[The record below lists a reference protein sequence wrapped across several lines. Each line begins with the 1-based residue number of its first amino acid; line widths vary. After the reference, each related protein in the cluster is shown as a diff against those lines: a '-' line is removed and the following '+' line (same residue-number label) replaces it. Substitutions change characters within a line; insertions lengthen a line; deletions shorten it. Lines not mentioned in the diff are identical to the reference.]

1 MKTFLHDVSTVLV
14 ASINKD
20 SGFLT
25 APVKLARTGVQY
37 YYGYELGLTDRPMD
51 KIGVFR
57 SADEVFSAAS
67 FDSYINLVVT
77 DNHPAD
83 FVTTDNVKALQKGTV
98 SNVVRDGDE
107 LFGAIT
113 ITDKDQI
120 AKIQDGKKEVSLG
133 YSQELKPLVG
143 THNGEGYEFIQ
154 TGILANHLAIVGKGR
169 CGPNCKLIVDKKG
182 ACTVKIKLGGITFDV
197 DNEPLVQ
204 AIEKMKDEFK
214 EKLSAEEEKAKKEK
228 EDKEKAMKEKDA
240 ALALADSLKK
250 EKLTDA
256 DIGAL
261 VGERAKLLADAVAI
275 LGDKMPECVDCPAQI
290 KTLVVEDVLPDM
302 DLKDK
307 SEAYLDAAYD
317 IAIERFKAGK
327 KSTDDLSGDFKKK
340 KTEDGKEVTREGAR
354 DKYMKDQLKIV

>member
-1 MKTFLHDVSTVLV
+1 MKKFIHDVAIPIK
-14 ASINKD
+14 ASINED
-20 SGFLT
+20 TGFLT
-25 APVKLARTGVQY
+25 APVTLARTGVQY
-37 YYGYELGLTDRPMD
+37 YLGYELGLTERALD
-51 KIGVFR
+51 KVGVYR
-57 SADEVFSAAS
+57 SPEEVFSKAS
-67 FDSYINLVVT
+67 IGSYVNLVVT
-77 DNHPAD
+77 DDHPAD
-83 FVTTDNVKALQKGTV
+83 FVTTDNVKDLQMGMVSHVERKGNELAGIITV
-98 SNVVRDGDE
+98 
-107 LFGAIT
+107 
-113 ITDKDQI
+113 TDKDQI
-120 AKIQDGKKEVSLG
+120 AKARDGKKEVSLG
-133 YSQELKPLVG
+133 YSQELKPMVG
-143 THNGEGYEFIQ
+143 THDGEGYEFIQ
-154 TGILANHLAIVGKGR
+154 TGIMANHLAIVDKGR
-169 CGPNCKLIVDKKG
+169 CGPNCKLIVDNKG
-182 ACTVKIKLGGITFDV
+182 ENAVKIDIEGITFDV

-204 AIEKMKDEFK
+204 AIKKLKDEFEK
-214 EKLSAEEEKAKKEK
+214 KLSAEEEKAKKEK
-228 EDKEKAMKEKDA
+228 EDKEKALKEKDA

-302 DLKDK
+302 DMKDK

-340 KTEDGKEVTREGAR
+340 AKDGEEVTRAGAR